1 MKVKDLMTSPV
12 NTCRTSALLGDAA
25 QTMLQQRCGCV
36 PVVDG
41 RGRLAGMVTDR
52 DVCLAVAARH
62 QSPWEIPVRDVMSPN
77 LVTCHIDDDLDAA
90 LVAMKE
96 NRVRRVPIVDDDRRV
111 RGLISIDDVMRNT
124 GLARGRVASDA
135 AADVLRHIC
144 TPHLDIVVSSGRRDR
159 ARRVS
164 ESR

>member
-12 NTCRTSALLGDAA
+12 KTCRTSALLGDAA
-25 QTMLQQRCGCV
+25 QIMLRQHCGCV

-52 DVCLAVAARH
+52 DICLAVAAR
-62 QSPWEIPVRDVMSPN
+62 QLNPWEIPVRDVMSPN
-77 LVTCHIDDDLDAA
+77 VVTCRIDDDVEAV

-96 NRVRRVPIVDDDRRV
+96 NRVRRIPIVDEDAHV
-111 RGLISIDDVMRNT
+111 KGLVSIDDVLRNT
-124 GLARGRVASDA
+124 GLARGRLPAEA

-144 TPHLDIVVSSGRRDR
+144 TPSLDIVGTAER
-159 ARRVS
+159 
-164 ESR
+164 